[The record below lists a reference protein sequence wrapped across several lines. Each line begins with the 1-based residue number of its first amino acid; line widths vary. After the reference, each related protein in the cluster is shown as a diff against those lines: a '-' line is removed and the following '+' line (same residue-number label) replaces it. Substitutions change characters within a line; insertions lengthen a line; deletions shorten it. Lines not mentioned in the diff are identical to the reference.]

1 MKTQKKANS
10 KDDLR
15 KWKKNFSKKNKE
27 KGLLKSSQ
35 VECFNCGGEGHF
47 ASDCLILKRKE
58 KKKKKNYAS
67 DLD

>member
-47 ASDCLILKRKE
+47 ALDCLILKIVKQ
-58 KKKKKNYAS
+58 AS
-67 DLD
+67 NRIAE